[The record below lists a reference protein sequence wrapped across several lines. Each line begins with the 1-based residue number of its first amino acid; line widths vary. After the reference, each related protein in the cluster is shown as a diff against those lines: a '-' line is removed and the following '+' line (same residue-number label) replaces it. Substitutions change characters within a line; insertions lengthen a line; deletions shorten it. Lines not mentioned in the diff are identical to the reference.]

1 MTRQAPLN
9 QASANPME
17 RWSDALSA
25 LQLLQ
30 IDPHGFG
37 GVCLRAPHGPVR
49 ERWLQAL
56 AGLGLALVK
65 VPGSVDSERLLGG
78 IDLAHTLQTGQLQ
91 TQASLLQQADQGLV
105 CLPMAERLSPA
116 LLAPLVQALE
126 QGQVPPTRHSAAP
139 TITRFGVVALDE
151 SLADE
156 PGVGAALAERLG
168 VWLDLHELSPSDIS
182 AGWADSHN
190 GVDADTGTDSDS
202 LHIRISPGALA
213 RAREQLRQVQASDE
227 HMQALCAVALGL
239 GIGSLRVPSL
249 ALRVACGHA
258 ALNGRSTLDAD
269 DLGFAAR
276 CVLAP
281 RATQWPAEP
290 SAQEA
295 AETVPQEDSTPP
307 PEPPDNA
314 DQAPDN
320 DAEKDKDPDIA
331 PPAEPSAQDLQEMM
345 VAAALASLPPHVL
358 DALMTRPGSAS
369 QNTSGRSGQTRAG
382 SQRGRPLPPRPGR
395 PGGQARLHVL
405 ATLRAAAP
413 KQRLRQATTPLTTP
427 LATPFKKPNA
437 APLAPP
443 HPTAHPQAPTFAAA
457 AKTSNSANRL
467 NPVSA
472 GSNLAHPLRGRV
484 AIRAEDFHIQRYQQR
499 ASSCLILA
507 LDASGSAALQRLAE
521 AKGAVELLLQQS
533 YARRD
538 SVCIVAFRG
547 AQAQLL
553 LPMTR
558 SLVRAK
564 RAMTGLPGGGGTPLA
579 LALKMAHEQA
589 AQLQRQGVT
598 PILVVLSDGRA
609 NVTLQGL
616 GGRAQAQLDAQSW
629 GQQWRAS
636 GHRALWIDTSMHPD
650 AQAQQL
656 ASTMGASY
664 LPMPQV
670 QSQRMAH
677 AIERVRSPQV

>member
-1 MTRQAPLN
+1 MNREASPPSTPLD
-9 QASANPME
+9 PLE
-17 RWSDALSA
+17 RWNDALTS

-30 IDPHGFG
+30 LDPHGFG

-49 ERWLQAL
+49 EHWLQAL
-56 AGLGLALVK
+56 AGLGIGLVK

-78 IDLAHTLQTGQLQ
+78 IDLAHTLQTGQLHL
-91 TQASLLQQADQGLV
+91 QAGLLQQADQGLV

-126 QGQVPPTRHSAAP
+126 QGQVPPTRHTAAP
-139 TITRFGVVALDE
+139 THTRFGVVALDE
-151 SLADE
+151 SLPDE

-168 VWLDLHELSPSDIS
+168 VWLDLHELSPTDIQ
-182 AGWADSHN
+182 ADGATANTKS
-190 GVDADTGTDSDS
+190 DADTDS
-202 LHIRISPGALA
+202 LHIRLSPGALA
-213 RAREQLRQVQASDE
+213 RAREHMPQVQASDAQ
-227 HMQALCAVALGL
+227 MQALCAAALGL

-249 ALRVACGHA
+249 ALRVACNHA

-290 SAQEA
+290 TTEEA
-295 AETVPQEDSTPP
+295 AAEPTPPEDVPPPPVP
-307 PEPPDNA
+307 PEPPENSSE
-314 DQAPDN
+314 APD
-320 DAEKDKDPDIA
+320 DHAETDQDPG
-331 PPAEPSAQDLQEMM
+331 PPAEPSAEDLQEMM
-345 VAAALASLPPHVL
+345 VAAALASLPPHML
-358 DALMTRPGSAS
+358 DALMTRQGAAS
-369 QNTSGRSGQTRAG
+369 HNTSGRSGQTRSG

-413 KQRLRQATTPLTTP
+413 KQRLRQAHST
-427 LATPFKKPNA
+427 
-437 APLAPP
+437 
-443 HPTAHPQAPTFAAA
+443 
-457 AKTSNSANRL
+457 
-467 NPVSA
+467 
-472 GSNLAHPLRGRV
+472 GRV

-579 LALKMAHEQA
+579 LALKMVHEQA

-616 GGRAQAQLDAQSW
+616 GGRAQAQSDAQSW

-636 GHRALWIDTSMHPD
+636 GHRALWIDTSMQPD
-650 AQAQQL
+650 VQAQQL
-656 ASTMGASY
+656 ATIMGASY

-677 AIERVRSPQV
+677 AIERVRSPQT

>member
-1 MTRQAPLN
+1 MAREAPPPSSPSDPL
-9 QASANPME
+9 E
-17 RWSDALSA
+17 RWNDALTT

-30 IDPHGFG
+30 LDPFGFG

-49 ERWLQAL
+49 ERWLHAL
-56 AGLGLALVK
+56 AGLGIGLVK

-78 IDLAHTLQTGQLQ
+78 IDLAHTLQTGQLHL
-91 TQASLLQQADQGLV
+91 QAGLLQQADQGMV

-126 QGQVPPTRHSAAP
+126 QGQVPPTRHNAAP
-139 TITRFGVVALDE
+139 TSTRFGVVALDE
-151 SLADE
+151 SLLDE
-156 PGVGAALAERLG
+156 PGLGAALAERLG
-168 VWLDLHELSPSDIS
+168 VWLDLNELSPSDIH
-182 AGWADSHN
+182 AAWQGDSE
-190 GVDADTGTDSDS
+190 SDG
-202 LHIRISPGALA
+202 LQIRLSPGALD
-213 RAREQLRQVQASDE
+213 RAREQLPQVQASDE
-227 HMQALCAVALGL
+227 QVQALCAAALGL

-276 CVLAP
+276 SVLAP

-295 AETVPQEDSTPP
+295 ETEQQEDTTTP
-307 PEPPDNA
+307 PEPPEPPENSGESPENA
-314 DQAPDN
+314 
-320 DAEKDKDPDIA
+320 AEKDENPDTA
-331 PPAEPSAQDLQEMM
+331 PPPEQNAEQNNEPSAEDLQEMM
-345 VAAALASLPPHVL
+345 VAAALASLPPHML
-358 DALMTRPGSAS
+358 DALMTRQGAAS
-369 QNTSGRSGQTRAG
+369 HNTSGRSGQTRAG

-413 KQRLRQATTPLTTP
+413 KQRLRQAHST
-427 LATPFKKPNA
+427 
-437 APLAPP
+437 
-443 HPTAHPQAPTFAAA
+443 
-457 AKTSNSANRL
+457 
-467 NPVSA
+467 
-472 GSNLAHPLRGRV
+472 GRV

-616 GGRAQAQLDAQSW
+616 GGRAQAQTDAQNW

-656 ASTMGASY
+656 AATMGASY

-677 AIERVRSPQV
+677 AIERVRSPLA

>member
-1 MTRQAPLN
+1 
-9 QASANPME
+9 
-17 RWSDALSA
+17 
-25 LQLLQ
+25 
-30 IDPHGFG
+30 
-37 GVCLRAPHGPVR
+37 
-49 ERWLQAL
+49 
-56 AGLGLALVK
+56 
-65 VPGSVDSERLLGG
+65 
-78 IDLAHTLQTGQLQ
+78 
-91 TQASLLQQADQGLV
+91 
-105 CLPMAERLSPA
+105 
-116 LLAPLVQALE
+116 LVQALE

-139 TITRFGVVALDE
+139 TPTRFGVVALDE
-151 SLADE
+151 SLPDE

-168 VWLDLHELSPSDIS
+168 VWLDLNELSPSDIHAALQDES
-182 AGWADSHN
+182 G
-190 GVDADTGTDSDS
+190 GSDG
-202 LHIRISPGALA
+202 LQIRLSPGALA
-213 RAREQLRQVQASDE
+213 RARLHLSQVQATDA
-227 HMQALCAVALGL
+227 HMQALCAAALGL

-290 SAQEA
+290 SADQAA
-295 AETVPQEDSTPP
+295 AEPAPQEDATPP
-307 PEPPDNA
+307 PEPPDNT
-314 DQAPDN
+314 DQAPEN
-320 DAEKDKDPDIA
+320 DAEADNTQDPD
-331 PPAEPSAQDLQEMM
+331 PPPEQNAEPSAEDLQDMM
-345 VAAALASLPPHVL
+345 VAAALASLPPHML
-358 DALMTRPGSAS
+358 DALMTRQGAAS
-369 QNTSGRSGQTRAG
+369 HNTSGRSGQTRAG

-413 KQRLRQATTPLTTP
+413 KQRLRQAHST
-427 LATPFKKPNA
+427 
-437 APLAPP
+437 
-443 HPTAHPQAPTFAAA
+443 
-457 AKTSNSANRL
+457 
-467 NPVSA
+467 
-472 GSNLAHPLRGRV
+472 GRV
-484 AIRAEDFHIQRYQQR
+484 AIRVEDFHIQRYQQR

-589 AQLQRQGVT
+589 TQLQRQGVT

-616 GGRAQAQLDAQSW
+616 GGRAQAQTDAQSW

-656 ASTMGASY
+656 AATMGASY

-677 AIERVRSPQV
+677 AIERVRSPQA